1 MQEQDARKR
10 VLLVEDD
17 RDVREALMQVLE
29 FEGYEVASAENGLEA
44 MERLRQ
50 HALPSVILLDL
61 MMPVMDGRQFRVAQL
76 QDPAVAGIPVI
87 VISADGQVEQKIA
100 GLGIAAYLRKPIE
113 VEDLLELIGRYC

>member
-1 MQEQDARKR
+1 MPEQDARKR

-29 FEGYEVASAENGLEA
+29 FEGYDVASAENGLEA
-44 MERLRQ
+44 MERLRG
-50 HALPSVILLDL
+50 HAPPSVILLDL
-61 MMPVMDGRQFRVAQL
+61 MMPVMDGRQFRAAQL
-76 QDPAVAGIPVI
+76 QDPALAGIPVI